1 MHAEHVHRLTEI
13 QARPAAA
20 AANWVAR
27 IAEAV
32 DALAAS
38 ALPPLKPNQP
48 THSMA
53 EPTVVIAGFCGGEI
67 RFGKPSRGPM
77 SHAATR
83 ADTPAVVWT
92 TMPLAKSIV
101 PIPYPMGN
109 RHIHQHRPNR
119 REQNDE
125 TESGALGNGAD
136 NQRRSDN
143 RKCHLK

>member
-1 MHAEHVHRLTEI
+1 MQPEAMPTEVRLPRCHRSTEI

-27 IAEAV
+27 IAEAAE
-32 DALAAS
+32 ALAAS

-53 EPTVVIAGFCGGEI
+53 APTVVIAGFCGGEI

-83 ADTPAVVWT
+83 ADTPAVVCT
-92 TMPLAKSIV
+92 TMPPAKSIV
-101 PIPYPMGN
+101 PIPASQP
-109 RHIHQHRPNR
+109 
-119 REQNDE
+119 
-125 TESGALGNGAD
+125 GAD
-136 NQRRSDN
+136 EQLQRVIDHQRQQDDA
-143 RKCHLK
+143 CG